1 MSMYRTKTD
10 PHKRYHCTSGS
21 IYENTYQEEINKK
34 SGKKELVRIGQTNV
48 YEIIQQDAEASKM
61 VNIIQKLAMKDY
73 SVLKEAK
80 LTYVDENDFPKS
92 LMEAQNIVIKAK
104 AEFDK
109 MPAEV
114 RQLFN
119 NSPEQY
125 VSEIGTDDFIKKLTP
140 YNEEIKKRYQKEED
154 DKFNKA
160 VADQI
165 RFDNAVAAGKENKTE

>member
-1 MSMYRTKTD
+1 MSMFRTKTD
-10 PHKRYHCTSGS
+10 DHKRYHCTAGS
-21 IYENTYQEEINKK
+21 RYENTYQEEIDKK
-34 SGKKELVRIGQTNV
+34 TGRKHLVKIGKTNV
-48 YEIIQQDAEASKM
+48 YELIQQDAESSKM
-61 VNIIQKLAMKDY
+61 VNIIQKLAMHDL

-92 LMEAQNIVIKAK
+92 LMEAQNIVVKAK

-125 VSEIGTDDFIKKLTP
+125 VSEIGTEDFIKKLTP
-140 YNEEIKKRYQKEED
+140 YNNEIKERYEKEENE
-154 DKFNKA
+154 KFNKA

-165 RFDNAVAAGKENKTE
+165 RFDNAVAAGKENNA

>member
-1 MSMYRTKTD
+1 MLAFRTKTD
-10 PHKRYHCTSGS
+10 PHKRYYCSSGS
-21 IYENTYQEEINKK
+21 RYENTYQEEIDKK
-34 SGKKELVRIGQTNV
+34 SGQKHLVKIGKTNV
-48 YEIIQQDAEASKM
+48 YELIQQDAKESEM
-61 VNIIQKLAMKDY
+61 VNIIQKLAMHDL

-80 LTYVDENDFPKS
+80 LTYVDEDDFPKS

-114 RQLFN
+114 RKLFN

-140 YNEEIKKRYQKEED
+140 YNDEIRKRHEKEEN
-154 DKFNKA
+154 DKFNQA
-160 VADQI
+160 VAEQI
-165 RFDNAVAAGKENKTE
+165 RFDNAVTAGKENKTE

>member
-1 MSMYRTKTD
+1 MSIFRTKTD
-10 PHKRYHCTSGS
+10 DHKRYHCTAGS
-21 IYENTYQEEINKK
+21 RYENTYQEEIDKK
-34 SGKKELVRIGQTNV
+34 TGRKHLVKIGQTNV
-48 YEIIQQDAEASKM
+48 YELIQQDAEASKM
-61 VNIIQKLAMKDY
+61 VNIIQKLAMHDL

-92 LMEAQNIVIKAK
+92 LMEAQNIVVKAK

-125 VSEIGTDDFIKKLTP
+125 VSEIGTEDFIKKLTP
-140 YNEEIKKRYQKEED
+140 YNNEIKERYEQEENE
-154 DKFNKA
+154 KFNKA

-165 RFDNAVAAGKENKTE
+165 RFDNAVAAGKENNA

>member
-1 MSMYRTKTD
+1 MSAFRTKTE

-21 IYENTYQEEINKK
+21 RYENTYQEEIDKK
-34 SGKKELVRIGQTNV
+34 TGQKHLVKIGKTNV
-48 YEIIQQDAEASKM
+48 YELIQQDAEASEM
-61 VNIIQKLAMKDY
+61 VNIIQKLAMHDY

-80 LTYVDENDFPKS
+80 LTYVDEDDFPKS

-104 AEFDK
+104 AEFNK

-125 VSEIGTDDFIKKLTP
+125 VSEIGTENFIKKLSP
-140 YNEEIKKRYQKEED
+140 YNDEIKKRHEKEENEQ
-154 DKFNKA
+154 FNKA
-160 VADQI
+160 VAEQI